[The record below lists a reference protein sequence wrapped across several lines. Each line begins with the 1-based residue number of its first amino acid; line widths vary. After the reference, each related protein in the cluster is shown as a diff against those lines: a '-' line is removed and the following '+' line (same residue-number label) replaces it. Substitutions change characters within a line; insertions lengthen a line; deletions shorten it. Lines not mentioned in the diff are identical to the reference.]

1 MVLATLDCEMSKTW
15 GWMQHKAALWSVY
28 PASCSFT
35 VPCDRGLSRCLLSTV
50 RHVNRMMQ
58 RQELA
63 LPCRG
68 CTNPSCQELAF
79 SPAWQGAP
87 WEASRHSIYLPIYR
101 HSHITLGS
109 LQLGVHFLTYPF
121 EHSYKF

>member
-87 WEASRHSIYLPIYR
+87 REASRHSIYLPIYR
-101 HSHITLGS
+101 RSHITLGS